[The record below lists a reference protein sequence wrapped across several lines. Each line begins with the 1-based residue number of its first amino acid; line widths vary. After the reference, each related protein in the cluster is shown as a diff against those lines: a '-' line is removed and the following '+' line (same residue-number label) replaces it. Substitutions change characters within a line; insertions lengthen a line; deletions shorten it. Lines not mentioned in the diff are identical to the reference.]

1 MVSVTTGRVAPLQ
14 LAATSTKFGPVAAV
28 GVAIVIVPEPVVT
41 TPDITIGTPATFAV
55 AVMTDPATE

>member
-1 MVSVTTGRVAPLQ
+1 